1 MVVETTN
8 ASVKYKYICKFDR
21 SATNQTLEIAK
32 RQTFIVKSKE
42 KQIEK

>member
-21 SATNQTLEIAK
+21 SATNQTFKIAK
-32 RQTFIVKSKE
+32 KTHIDC
-42 KQIEK
+42 